1 VPAAQ
6 LSAEGLLPIPAF
18 ARTVGV
24 CRQTAARWV
33 RVGVAVRGVV
43 VRLEAVRVPA
53 GWRTSVAAYRRFL
66 DGLTAAGLGEA
77 APEPATPAARHRAG
91 ERAKQELRKAGW
103 M

>member
-1 VPAAQ
+1 
-6 LSAEGLLPIPAF
+6 
-18 ARTVGV
+18 
-24 CRQTAARWV
+24 
-33 RVGVAVRGVV
+33 
-43 VRLEAVRVPA
+43 VRVPA